1 MDLRLQKGMVFIMN
15 SRKLSA
21 WLLIIGTIVI
31 FSAFIGWPNV
41 ETAQEELT
49 ELAKKPA
56 TSIAI
61 MGLFITGITL
71 LFTGL
76 SISSRMIGEGTT
88 NWSSLSVV
96 SGTLFP
102 LTIAVMVISVGL
114 NFGAVRLYETSVEN
128 ANAIYL
134 IAYHITDVIG
144 LIMGIS
150 FVCLGTALL
159 VRYED
164 LFRRIIGALYIGIG
178 ICHLVGIFLQ
188 DNNVL
193 GIVAWIGMFIVSIA
207 FGIAVLRDQS
217 KE

>member
-21 WLLIIGTIVI
+21 WLLIIGPIVI

-41 ETAQEELT
+41 ETAQEELA
-49 ELAKKPA
+49 ELAEKPA

-114 NFGAVRLYETSVEN
+114 NFGSVRLYETSVEN

-150 FVCLGTALL
+150 FVCLGTCLL
-159 VRYED
+159 YT
-164 LFRRIIGALYIGIG
+164 
-178 ICHLVGIFLQ
+178 
-188 DNNVL
+188 
-193 GIVAWIGMFIVSIA
+193 SPSP
-207 FGIAVLRDQS
+207 RD
-217 KE
+217 

>member
-21 WLLIIGTIVI
+21 WLLIIGPIVI

-88 NWSSLSVV
+88 NWASLSVV

-207 FGIAVLRDQS
+207 FGVAVFRDQS